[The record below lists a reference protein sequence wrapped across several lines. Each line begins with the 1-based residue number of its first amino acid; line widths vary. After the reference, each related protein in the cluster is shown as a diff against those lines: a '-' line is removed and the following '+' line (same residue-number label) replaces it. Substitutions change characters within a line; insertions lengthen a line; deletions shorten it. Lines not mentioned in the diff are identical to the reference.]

1 MLETIAT
8 VSDENFLLQA
18 GPTGRG
24 PPIVEWPLI
33 HFFLISVPSMDI
45 HVMVGTSHPGRFARG
60 DCQRHAYP
68 YRGAC
73 GSSRFGLPTRH
84 RALFF
89 RTHAATQELQTA
101 DAWDSNQAMREGS
114 YERSLLYKQAQK
126 VDVTGQPSITS
137 TLAPLAPSEDD
148 IDTIVVGCGPAGLAL
163 AAELGKRG
171 VSVALIGHD
180 VPFVNTYGVWEDEFV
195 ELNLTH
201 TLDKVWRSSSCYFK
215 EGEETKVNRAY
226 GRVNK
231 KLLRDELLGRCKEH
245 GVRYYNGTVVDVE
258 VGSGSGK
265 LGDTGEYVKTKV
277 TLKDGAVFSA
287 KMVTLASGGAAGRF
301 LKYEDDAPSTA
312 AQTAYG
318 IEADVT
324 GYVENG
330 KFDKD
335 AMLFMDFRRH
345 HTGLYPGTAS
355 RQVDGEHPNGGGGL
369 WETGDEAPSFL
380 YAMPESDG
388 KRVFLE
394 ETCLVAKPALPFSV
408 LKRRLYRRCEAL
420 GITIDKV
427 HEEEWSYIPTG
438 GPLPAR
444 SQGITAFGAAANLV
458 HPATGYSIVRS
469 LRAAPSMADAIAK
482 GIREQPNAVAAAEV
496 AWEALWSMED
506 RRQASFHVFG
516 MELLCQLDVKETT
529 DFFSTFFALPKNQWE
544 GFLASKLSSVDLLGF
559 ALYTFAIAP
568 VNIKVALV
576 NHLVTHPAGS
586 YFIRTYLK
594 SGDEE

>member
-1 MLETIAT
+1 M
-8 VSDENFLLQA
+8 
-18 GPTGRG
+18 
-24 PPIVEWPLI
+24 
-33 HFFLISVPSMDI
+33 HISVCASLSR
-45 HVMVGTSHPGRFARG
+45 TSLLGGGDGRQRAAYPGRSASRLGSKSSPARAPSSAF
-60 DCQRHAYP
+60 RAY
-68 YRGAC
+68 
-73 GSSRFGLPTRH
+73 
-84 RALFF
+84 
-89 RTHAATQELQTA
+89 AAVDELKVFPEV
-101 DAWDSNQAMREGS
+101 DVWDPNQAMREGS
-114 YERSLLYKQAQK
+114 HERSLFIRQALKQE
-126 VDVTGQPSITS
+126 TGQPSITS
-137 TLAPLAPSEDD
+137 VLEPLEPLERSDATLDA
-148 IDTIVVGCGPAGLAL
+148 IVVGCGPAGLAL

-171 VSVALIGHD
+171 VSVALVGHD
-180 VPFVNTYGVWEDEFV
+180 VPFVNTYGVWEDEFL

-215 EGEETKVNRAY
+215 EGKETKVSRAY

-231 KLLRDELLGRCKEH
+231 KLLRDELLGRCKKH
-245 GVRYYNGTVVDVE
+245 GVRYYNGTVVGVE
-258 VGSGSGK
+258 VGAVDSSEGG
-265 LGDTGEYVKTKV
+265 GYAKTMV
-277 TLKDGAVFSA
+277 TLRDGAAFAA

-355 RQVDGEHPNGGGGL
+355 KQVDGEHPNGGEGQ
-369 WETGDEAPSFL
+369 WETGNEAPSFL

-444 SQGITAFGAAANLV
+444 TQGITAFGSAANLV

-469 LRAAPSMADAIAK
+469 LRAAPGMADAIVK
-482 GIREQPNAVAAAEV
+482 GIKEQPNAVAAAEV

-529 DFFSTFFALPKNQWE
+529 DFFSTFFALPKKQWE

-568 VNIKVALV
+568 LNIKVALV
-576 NHLVTHPAGS
+576 NHLATHPAGA

-594 SGDEE
+594 SLDTGDAE

>member
-1 MLETIAT
+1 MVMHKSLCTSLHLVART
-8 VSDENFLLQA
+8 RL
-18 GPTGRG
+18 PGRG
-24 PPIVEWPLI
+24 DGGLRRSR
-33 HFFLISVPSMDI
+33 L
-45 HVMVGTSHPGRFARG
+45 
-60 DCQRHAYP
+60 
-68 YRGAC
+68 
-73 GSSRFGLPTRH
+73 GSRKSPTR
-84 RALFF
+84 RSSPAF
-89 RTHAATQELQTA
+89 RVHAAV
-101 DAWDSNQAMREGS
+101 DALKEVSEVEGWDSNQAMREGS
-114 YERSLLYKQAQK
+114 HERSLYKRQAQK
-126 VDVTGQPSITS
+126 REPGQPSIAS
-137 TLAPLAPSEDD
+137 VLDPLDPADPADQKTLDV
-148 IDTIVVGCGPAGLAL
+148 IVVGCGPAGLAL

-171 VSVALIGHD
+171 VSVGLVGHD
-180 VPFVNTYGVWEDEFV
+180 VPFVNTYGVWEDEFI

-215 EGEETKVNRAY
+215 EGKETKVNRAY

-245 GVRYYNGTVVDVE
+245 GVRYYSGTVVGVE
-258 VGSGSGK
+258 VGARGMDSAEGG
-265 LGDTGEYVKTKV
+265 GYAKTLV
-277 TLKDGAVFSA
+277 TLKDGAAFAA

-345 HTGLYPGTAS
+345 HTGLYPGTAGM
-355 RQVDGEHPNGGGGL
+355 QVDGEHPNGGEGQ
-369 WETGDEAPSFL
+369 WETGSEAPSFL

-444 SQGITAFGAAANLV
+444 SQGITAFGSAANLV

-469 LRAAPSMADAIAK
+469 LRAAPGMADAIVK
-482 GIREQPNAVAAAEV
+482 GIKEEPNAVAAAEL

-529 DFFSTFFALPKNQWE
+529 DFFSTFFALPKQQWE

-568 VNIKVALV
+568 VNIKLALV
-576 NHLVTHPAGS
+576 NHLATHPAGA

-594 SGDEE
+594 SLSAGEAE

>member
-1 MLETIAT
+1 MWSRFISILPLFLTMKHPMVMHVIACT
-8 VSDENFLLQA
+8 SLSCTGLL
-18 GPTGRG
+18 GRG
-24 PPIVEWPLI
+24 DRL
-33 HFFLISVPSMDI
+33 
-45 HVMVGTSHPGRFARG
+45 
-60 DCQRHAYP
+60 AYP
-68 YRGAC
+68 G
-73 GSSRFGLPTRH
+73 GSSKNSLA
-84 RALFF
+84 RASSSLFRAQAAVDEL
-89 RTHAATQELQTA
+89 RTFPAV
-101 DAWDSNQAMREGS
+101 DGWDSNQAMREGS
-114 YERSLLYKQAQK
+114 HERSLYVRQALKQE
-126 VDVTGQPSITS
+126 TGQPSITS
-137 TLAPLAPSEDD
+137 VLEPLERSDD
-148 IDTIVVGCGPAGLAL
+148 SLDAIVVGCGPAGLAL

-171 VSVALIGHD
+171 VSVAIVGHD
-180 VPFVNTYGVWEDEFV
+180 VPFVNTYGVWEDEFI

-215 EGEETKVNRAY
+215 EGKEIKVNRAY

-245 GVRYYNGTVVDVE
+245 GVRYYNGTVVGVE
-258 VGSGSGK
+258 VDAVREAGTAE
-265 LGDTGEYVKTKV
+265 GDGYAKTMV
-277 TLKDGAVFSA
+277 TLKDGAEFAA

-355 RQVDGEHPNGGGGL
+355 RQVNGEHPNGGEGQ
-369 WETGDEAPSFL
+369 WETGTEAPSFL

-444 SQGITAFGAAANLV
+444 SQGITAFGSAANLV

-469 LRAAPSMADAIAK
+469 LRAAPGMADAIVK
-482 GIREQPNAVAAAEV
+482 GINEQPNAVAAAEV

-529 DFFSTFFALPKNQWE
+529 DFFSTFFALPKKQWE

-568 VNIKVALV
+568 VNIKMALV
-576 NHLVTHPAGS
+576 NHLATHPAGA

-594 SGDEE
+594 SLDTGDAE

>member
-1 MLETIAT
+1 MVMHISVCASLSRT
-8 VSDENFLLQA
+8 SLL
-18 GPTGRG
+18 GRG
-24 PPIVEWPLI
+24 
-33 HFFLISVPSMDI
+33 D
-45 HVMVGTSHPGRFARG
+45 GRQRAAYPGRSASRLGSKSSPARAPSSAF
-60 DCQRHAYP
+60 RAY
-68 YRGAC
+68 
-73 GSSRFGLPTRH
+73 
-84 RALFF
+84 
-89 RTHAATQELQTA
+89 AAVDELKVFPEV
-101 DAWDSNQAMREGS
+101 DVWDPNQAMREGS
-114 YERSLLYKQAQK
+114 HERSLFIRQALKQE
-126 VDVTGQPSITS
+126 TGQPSITS
-137 TLAPLAPSEDD
+137 VLEPLEPLERSDATLDA
-148 IDTIVVGCGPAGLAL
+148 IVVGCGPAGLAL

-171 VSVALIGHD
+171 VSVALVGHD
-180 VPFVNTYGVWEDEFV
+180 VPFVNTYGVWEDEFL

-215 EGEETKVNRAY
+215 EGKETKVSRAY

-231 KLLRDELLGRCKEH
+231 KLLRDELLGRCKKH
-245 GVRYYNGTVVDVE
+245 GVRYYNGTVVGVE
-258 VGSGSGK
+258 VGAVDSSEGG
-265 LGDTGEYVKTKV
+265 GYAKTMV
-277 TLKDGAVFSA
+277 TLRDGAAFAA

-355 RQVDGEHPNGGGGL
+355 KQVDGEHPNGGEGQ
-369 WETGDEAPSFL
+369 WETGNEAPSFL

-444 SQGITAFGAAANLV
+444 TQGITAFGSAANLV

-469 LRAAPSMADAIAK
+469 LRAAPGMADAIVK
-482 GIREQPNAVAAAEV
+482 GIKEQPNAVAAAEV

-529 DFFSTFFALPKNQWE
+529 DFFSTFFALPKKQWE

-568 VNIKVALV
+568 LNIKVALV
-576 NHLVTHPAGS
+576 NHLATHPAGA

-594 SGDEE
+594 SLDTGDAE

>member
-1 MLETIAT
+1 MHISVCASLSRT
-8 VSDENFLLQA
+8 SLL
-18 GPTGRG
+18 GRG
-24 PPIVEWPLI
+24 
-33 HFFLISVPSMDI
+33 D
-45 HVMVGTSHPGRFARG
+45 GRQRAAYPGRSASRLGSKSSPARAPSSAF
-60 DCQRHAYP
+60 RAY
-68 YRGAC
+68 
-73 GSSRFGLPTRH
+73 
-84 RALFF
+84 
-89 RTHAATQELQTA
+89 AAVDELKVFPEV
-101 DAWDSNQAMREGS
+101 DVWDPNQAMREGS
-114 YERSLLYKQAQK
+114 HERSLFIRQALKQE
-126 VDVTGQPSITS
+126 TGQPSITS
-137 TLAPLAPSEDD
+137 VLEPLEPLERSDATLDA
-148 IDTIVVGCGPAGLAL
+148 IVVGCGPAGLAL

-171 VSVALIGHD
+171 VSVALVGHD
-180 VPFVNTYGVWEDEFV
+180 VPFVNTYGVWEDEFL

-215 EGEETKVNRAY
+215 EGKETKVSRAY

-231 KLLRDELLGRCKEH
+231 KLLRDELLGRCKKH
-245 GVRYYNGTVVDVE
+245 GVRYYNGTVVGVE
-258 VGSGSGK
+258 VGAVDSSEGG
-265 LGDTGEYVKTKV
+265 GYAKTMV
-277 TLKDGAVFSA
+277 TLRDGAAFAA

-355 RQVDGEHPNGGGGL
+355 KQVDGEHPNGGEGQ
-369 WETGDEAPSFL
+369 WETGNEAPSFL

-444 SQGITAFGAAANLV
+444 TQGITAFGSAANLV

-469 LRAAPSMADAIAK
+469 LRAAPGMADAIVK
-482 GIREQPNAVAAAEV
+482 GIKEQPNAVAAAEV

-529 DFFSTFFALPKNQWE
+529 DFFSTFFALPKKQWE

-568 VNIKVALV
+568 LNIKVALV
-576 NHLVTHPAGS
+576 NHLATHPAGA

-594 SGDEE
+594 SLDTGDAE

>member
-1 MLETIAT
+1 LGSKSSPARAPSSAFRAYAA
-8 VSDENFLLQA
+8 VDELKVF
-18 GPTGRG
+18 PE
-24 PPIVEWPLI
+24 VD
-33 HFFLISVPSMDI
+33 V
-45 HVMVGTSHPGRFARG
+45 
-60 DCQRHAYP
+60 
-68 YRGAC
+68 
-73 GSSRFGLPTRH
+73 
-84 RALFF
+84 
-89 RTHAATQELQTA
+89 
-101 DAWDSNQAMREGS
+101 WDPNQAMREGS
-114 YERSLLYKQAQK
+114 HERSLFIRQALKQE
-126 VDVTGQPSITS
+126 TGQPSITS
-137 TLAPLAPSEDD
+137 VLEPLEPLERSDATLDA
-148 IDTIVVGCGPAGLAL
+148 IVVGCGPAGLAL

-171 VSVALIGHD
+171 VSVALVGHD
-180 VPFVNTYGVWEDEFV
+180 VPFVNTYGVWEDEFL

-215 EGEETKVNRAY
+215 EGKETKVSRAY

-231 KLLRDELLGRCKEH
+231 KLLRDELLGRCKKH
-245 GVRYYNGTVVDVE
+245 GVRYYNGTVVGVE
-258 VGSGSGK
+258 VGAVDSSEGG
-265 LGDTGEYVKTKV
+265 GYAKTMV
-277 TLKDGAVFSA
+277 TLRDGAAFAA

-355 RQVDGEHPNGGGGL
+355 KQVDGEHPNGGEGQ
-369 WETGDEAPSFL
+369 WETGNEAPSFL

-444 SQGITAFGAAANLV
+444 TQGITAFGSAANLV

-469 LRAAPSMADAIAK
+469 LRAAPGMADAIVK
-482 GIREQPNAVAAAEV
+482 GIKEQPNAVAAAEV

-529 DFFSTFFALPKNQWE
+529 DFFSTFFALPKKQWE

-568 VNIKVALV
+568 LNIKVALV
-576 NHLVTHPAGS
+576 NHLATHPAGA

-594 SGDEE
+594 SLDTGDAE